1 MFPSVSVALVV
12 GAQDLAALRL
22 VLGEIVEGDETT
34 EPRHIV
40 DQHASGFAG
49 IELIGTV
56 PGDSFESGGA
66 FRLTENISGLKH
78 FTVVQKKPAADGE
91 ALETRAHFQ
100 FLGAP
105 LPHPKPLFP
114 PPKPSCPFLPP

>member
-56 PGDSFESGGA
+56 PGDSFESGGE
-66 FRLTENISGLKH
+66 FRLTESIPGLKH
-78 FTVVQKKPAADGE
+78 FAVVQKDPAADGE
-91 ALETRAHFQ
+91 ALEARGYFE
-100 FLGAP
+100 FRGGP
-105 LPHPKPLFP
+105 LAGRKALFGNANGRGHYVT
-114 PPKPSCPFLPP
+114 